1 MNKEAI
7 GKTPTFS
14 SAFVFVVESVFCEK
28 NIFFSC
34 FKCFFFKLD
43 HFNVIILKIS
53 LTEYFKK

>member
-28 NIFFSC
+28 NIFFLVLNV
-34 FKCFFFKLD
+34 FF
-43 HFNVIILKIS
+43 
-53 LTEYFKK
+53 